1 MIKKPE
7 KIIRKN
13 QSRDDIQELFS
24 SEYTIVEVAKILRTS
39 ISNVFDYVYEL
50 ISEGKL
56 DKNVI
61 VLKRKEDYSFVRA
74 RKE

>member
-1 MIKKPE
+1 MIKEPE

-13 QSRDDIQELFS
+13 QSRDDIQELFN
-24 SEYTIVEVAKILRTS
+24 SEYTIVEVAKILRIS

-56 DKNVI
+56 DKNE
-61 VLKRKEDYSFVRA
+61 KRIF
-74 RKE
+74 

>member
-1 MIKKPE
+1 MIKEPE

-13 QSRDDIQELFS
+13 QSRDDIQELFN

-56 DKNVI
+56 DKNE
-61 VLKRKEDYSFVRA
+61 KRIF
-74 RKE
+74 